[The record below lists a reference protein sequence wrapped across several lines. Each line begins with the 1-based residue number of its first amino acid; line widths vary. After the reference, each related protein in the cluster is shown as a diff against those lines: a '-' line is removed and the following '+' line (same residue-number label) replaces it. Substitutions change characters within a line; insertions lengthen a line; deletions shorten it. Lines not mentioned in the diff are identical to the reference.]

1 MTPVMTARRTI
12 ALPGLSITAACEP
25 GADCH
30 VALSGELDLASAG
43 PLHAALTAEVT
54 DHEAVLVLDAG
65 ALRFCDASGLGA
77 LVRTANFA
85 EARGAGVTVTHAS
98 PMLAMLMSLTGL
110 NRRFGLPR
118 PPAGGA
124 GRRPL

>member
-1 MTPVMTARRTI
+1 MNSGITVD
-12 ALPGLSITAACEP
+12 PGLSVSVRSAGDVTIAELA
-25 GADCH
+25 
-30 VALSGELDLASAG
+30 GELDIASV
-43 PLHAALTAEVT
+43 P
-54 DHEAVLVLDAG
+54 
-65 ALRFCDASGLGA
+65 ALREQLVGLLRPRSSQLVVDLSKVVFCDASGLGA